1 MSNLNFLVCPHDTAS
16 DPDRWFRFVQ
26 YLVQKIDVHINFE
39 ISLDF
44 ADFHTQMATADIAYA
59 NPTDTLKLVS
69 AGLSALAHP
78 SNVHDEVVFVANK
91 DLDSPPTLETLQG
104 VEIASVEALQPTKL
118 ALHILHERNIQP
130 AGIKN
135 YESWTAVVG
144 SIWRGESNY
153 GLLYKDTY
161 NELSEQGKSMVN
173 AFYTSDERIA
183 FHNMLAGRNADSHKD
198 AMQNAL
204 LSMHTDDKGKEV
216 LQELHFDQWL
226 ATTPDEIAAMKK
238 LVETY

>member
-1 MSNLNFLVCPHDTAS
+1 MSNLNFMVCPHDTAT

-26 YLVQKIDVHINFE
+26 YLAQKLDIHINFE
-39 ISLDF
+39 LSLDF
-44 ADFHTQMATADIAYA
+44 ADFHAQVEKADIAYA

-69 AGLSALAHP
+69 AGLSALVHP

-91 DLDSPPTLETLQG
+91 DLENPTLETLQG

-130 AGIKN
+130 AGIQN
-135 YESWTAVVG
+135 HESWTAVVG

-161 NELSEQGKSMVN
+161 NELSEQGKSMIN
-173 AFYTSDERIA
+173 DFYTSDERIA
-183 FHNMLAGRNADSHKD
+183 FHNILVGRNAEPQKD
-198 AMQNAL
+198 AIQQTL
-204 LSMHTDDKGKEV
+204 LAMHSDEKGKDV
-216 LQELHFDQWL
+216 MQELRFEQWL
-226 ATTPDEIAAMKK
+226 ATTQDELDAMKR
-238 LVETY
+238 LIETY